1 VANVVVQAGI
11 VVTGALVRVTG
22 SGLGCPTWP
31 ECAPGSLVPLPNQEE
46 GYRKLIEFGNRTL
59 TFVLAI
65 VAIAAI
71 VVVVRRIPRRRPL
84 IVLAAV
90 CFLGIAGQ
98 AVIGGITVLTGLNP
112 WSVGAHFLLSIGLIA
127 AAVALLARWDDAGDA
142 RPVALVRPELR
153 LWSWLLIAVGLV
165 VVVLGVLVTGSGPHG
180 GDADVATRLPFDP
193 RTISWLHADAVL
205 LFMGLVIGLLLALRL
220 TDAPRPAVRRTW
232 VLLGISL
239 AQGLIGY
246 VQYFTGLPEVLVAL
260 HVLGACLVWIAVL
273 RIPYTLRTRSTIK
286 SDALA

>member
-1 VANVVVQAGI
+1 
-11 VVTGALVRVTG
+11 
-22 SGLGCPTWP
+22 
-31 ECAPGSLVPLPNQEE
+31 
-46 GYRKLIEFGNRTL
+46 
-59 TFVLAI
+59 
-65 VAIAAI
+65 
-71 VVVVRRIPRRRPL
+71 
-84 IVLAAV
+84 
-90 CFLGIAGQ
+90 
-98 AVIGGITVLTGLNP
+98 
-112 WSVGAHFLLSIGLIA
+112 VGAHFLLSIGLIA

-205 LFMGLVIGLLLALRL
+205 LFVGLVIGLLLALRL